1 MAGLGGVPAG
11 FEAYDC
17 VPPMIVFM
25 GNFSSKSCSC
35 TADADYGALRA
46 GFTSL
51 ARLLERHARIRVSLC
66 SVCCCVQLGLCW
78 PSPS

>member
-1 MAGLGGVPAG
+1 
-11 FEAYDC
+11 
-17 VPPMIVFM
+17 MIVFM

-51 ARLLERHARIRVSLC
+51 ARLLELHPRIRVRRPP
-66 SVCCCVQLGLCW
+66 VGRAVQYWHCAKGTLGLCTNK
-78 PSPS
+78 PTLQ